1 MQKVIPKSHAE
12 LRRIPNT
19 TKKLDIDSAK
29 KVIQTIE
36 DFEELEDVQNV
47 YHNLEMTDELAAEL
61 S

>member
-1 MQKVIPKSHAE
+1 MGIEAENAE